1 MKTARDKPSD
11 VCLQEGE
18 QLGAAPG
25 GAGGA
30 EDQQKEHEAK
40 GGEAK
45 AGEEECEEEY
55 DTDDFGEDGEGSSQ
69 PNSPTASEAALLGG
83 FGFKAHQGG
92 GGADDGGGMDGVV
105 SFQPEIALAFA
116 GIGGEDGSSGGGVHA
131 AAAAAAAA
139 AAGKPPRQRRAGRVG
154 KRKGGMPALC
164 PGCGQAPLS
173 EEDKRAASKR
183 GRRKKGDDSGECW
196 WSGVGR
202 VDG

>member
-1 MKTARDKPSD
+1 MPSGL
-11 VCLQEGE
+11 CLQEGK
-18 QLGAAPG
+18 QLDAVPAVAGGA

-30 EDQQKEHEAK
+30 AEDEQKEPEVRAVK
-40 GGEAK
+40 D
-45 AGEEECEEEY
+45 GEEECEEDYE
-55 DTDDFGEDGEGSSQ
+55 TDDLGDDEEGSSQ

-83 FGFKAHQGG
+83 FGFEEHQGG
-92 GGADDGGGMDGVV
+92 GNAGGDGLVDGVV

-116 GIGGEDGSSGGGVHA
+116 GIGVEGGSGVHA
-131 AAAAAAAA
+131 AVAAA

-183 GRRKKGDDSGECW
+183 GRRKKGDDSGVCCVW
-196 WSGVGR
+196 GVGVRLGRR
-202 VDG
+202 VG